1 MTSQH
6 EPLQQDPLSANKQVV
21 LDYFSTYRDH
31 GYDRIPKLVASSY
44 ADHSP
49 AGARNP
55 DDVIRTLQSVERA
68 FPDLRVEVLDVI
80 AEGDRV
86 ASRVRFSGTHSADYM
101 ETFAKHR
108 HVEWEAL
115 ELFKIADHRIVE
127 SWGTWP
133 AQLMLDQMK

>member
-6 EPLQQDPLSANKQVV
+6 EQSQPDQLSANKRLV
-21 LDYFSTYRDH
+21 LDFFSVYRDH
-31 GYDRIPKLVASSY
+31 GYDRMPELVASSY

-55 DDVIRTLQSVERA
+55 DDVVRTLQSVERA
-68 FPDLRVEVLDVI
+68 FPDLHMEVLDTV

-86 ASRVRFSGTHSADYM
+86 MVRARFSGTHSTDYM
-101 ETFAKHR
+101 DTIAKHH

-115 ELFKIADHRIVE
+115 ELFRIADHQIVE

-133 AQLMLDQMK
+133 AQHMLEQMR